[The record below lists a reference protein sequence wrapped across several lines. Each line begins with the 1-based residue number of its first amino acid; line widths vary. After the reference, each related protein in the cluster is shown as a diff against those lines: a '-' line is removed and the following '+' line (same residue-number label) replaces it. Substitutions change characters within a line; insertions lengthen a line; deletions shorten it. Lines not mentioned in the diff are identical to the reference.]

1 MSKIETILSHFS
13 VLRLPLC
20 MMRGGV
26 VVFMIIGWIFMPDG
40 LM

>member
-1 MSKIETILSHFS
+1 MSKIGTILSHFS

-20 MMRGGV
+20 MMGGGV

-40 LM
+40 LA